1 MGEILLLII
10 ALSTLIACIFH
21 LFFYPLVRAWVCKV
35 GDCYEKKY
43 KDNNPFSTRKIKD
56 QFIITGKENGYI
68 KYDKIEFYMTS
79 DGYEFSNRYSYSGKA
94 YSWFVI
100 CCDFKKLKK
109 YDVGNTR
116 TDL

>member
-10 ALSTLIACIFH
+10 ALSTLIACIFY
-21 LFFYPLVRAWVCKV
+21 LFFYPLVKAWACKI

-43 KDNNPFSTRKIKD
+43 TDNNPFAGTRKVKD

-68 KYDKIEFYMTS
+68 KYDKIEFYVTS
-79 DGYEFSNRYSYSGKA
+79 DGYEFSNKHSYSYKA

-100 CCDFKKLKK
+100 CCDFKK
-109 YDVGNTR
+109 V
-116 TDL
+116 